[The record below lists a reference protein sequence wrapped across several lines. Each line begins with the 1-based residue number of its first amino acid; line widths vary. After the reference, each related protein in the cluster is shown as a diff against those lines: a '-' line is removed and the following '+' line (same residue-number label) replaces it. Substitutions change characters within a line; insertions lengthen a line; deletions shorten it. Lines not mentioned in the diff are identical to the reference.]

1 MLDFGV
7 VKFISGLNTAAKQL
21 IVVLLVGW
29 MLFLAAI
36 GVLYREVRNTEE
48 RGRKERI
55 EEVASI
61 RKEHAVVIASL
72 QRDNDELR
80 DEITTIKKDQYD
92 FVNSL
97 YQEQKSLNNKATET
111 DKTLGRI
118 AKINRRHVNSIKK
131 DANDLIEVTR
141 KSK

>member
-1 MLDFGV
+1 MDFGV

-48 RGRKERI
+48 RGRQERI
-55 EEVASI
+55 EEVANV
-61 RKEHAVVIASL
+61 RKEKDVVIASL

-80 DEITTIKKDQYD
+80 SEITTIKKDQYD

-97 YQEQKSLNNKATET
+97 YQEQKSLNTKATET

-118 AKINRRHVNSIKK
+118 AKINRRHVNSIKR
-131 DANDLIEVTR
+131 DANDLIEVT
-141 KSK
+141 KKAQ